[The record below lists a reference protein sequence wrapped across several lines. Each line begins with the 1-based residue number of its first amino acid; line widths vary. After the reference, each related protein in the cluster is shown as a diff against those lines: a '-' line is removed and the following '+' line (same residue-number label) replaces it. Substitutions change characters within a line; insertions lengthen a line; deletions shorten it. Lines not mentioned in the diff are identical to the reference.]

1 MSSPILT
8 QDQKFDV
15 LVIGGGINGVA
26 IARECAQWSKR
37 TLLVEQNDFSS
48 GTTSRSTRII
58 HGGLRYLEHA
68 EIGLVRESLRERE
81 RLLAQLP
88 HLVRPLQFLLAVPK
102 KSHSF
107 LRSSLSIRTGL
118 WLYHRWAG
126 GKRAPSDNHAA
137 FERQLDNGNSWSV
150 YSYEDAQCEFP
161 ERLVAEWLAEAV
173 AAGEGGCNH
182 TKLLEITRDNS
193 RKPKRVTG
201 ARLRD
206 LISGQE
212 YAVHA
217 THVVNATGPWADAV
231 INASGISAPRMI
243 GGVRGSHLVL
253 PKFPG
258 APEQA
263 IYTEAVDGRPIFV
276 IPWNGQLLVG
286 TSEVADSNLPD
297 NPQPSAEER
306 DYLFQSFAH
315 LFPRSGLSP
324 ADIRYDFAGIRP
336 LAYSPGKSF
345 SSVTRK
351 HLLHDHAD
359 EGAAGLISVIGG
371 KLTTAASL
379 ARDVAR
385 KLGADVPEPV
395 NVFASPAMED
405 DVESTVRQW
414 AHAVACKAKIP
425 ESCAHGIA
433 EWHGRHAL
441 AIAHAASLDE
451 RLREPLCQHSCH
463 LVAEAVEA
471 VAHEFAVTL
480 GDILL
485 RRVPVALGAC
495 WQEECS
501 REAAEKI
508 GRALGWDQTRIYME
522 LLRLEEERASFLHPR
537 HGQPRD
543 AKQSCVGRPSPAQ
556 SEKA

>member
-1 MSSPILT
+1 MSSAT
-8 QDQKFDV
+8 QARDQSFDV

-26 IARECAQWSKR
+26 IARECAQRGKR
-37 TLLVEQNDFSS
+37 VLLVEQNDFSS

-58 HGGLRYLEHA
+58 HGGLRYLEHG

-81 RLLAQLP
+81 RLLGQSP
-88 HLVRPLQFLLAVPK
+88 HLVRPLQFLLAMPK
-102 KSHSF
+102 KSRSF
-107 LRSSLSIRTGL
+107 LRNSLSIRTGL

-126 GKRAPSDNHAA
+126 GKHNVSGDVSA
-137 FERQLDNGNSWSV
+137 FERQLDNGQNWSI

-161 ERLVAEWLAEAV
+161 ERLVAEWLAESVEAGAV
-173 AAGEGGCNH
+173 VCNH
-182 TKLLEITRDNS
+182 TQVLEIS
-193 RKPKRVTG
+193 RSNGRVTG

-206 LISGQE
+206 RISTQE
-212 YAVHA
+212 YAIQA
-217 THVVNATGPWADAV
+217 ANIINATGPWVDAIV
-231 INASGISAPRMI
+231 GASGISTPQMI

-253 PKFPG
+253 PSFNG

-286 TSEVADSNLPD
+286 TSEVCDSNNPE
-297 NPQPSAEER
+297 NPQPTPAET
-306 DYLFQSFAH
+306 DYLFQSFVR
-315 LFPRSGLSP
+315 LFPRSGLTQ
-324 ADIRYDFAGIRP
+324 ADVRYAFAGIRP
-336 LAYSPGKSF
+336 LPFAPNKA
-345 SSVTRK
+345 SSAITRK
-351 HLLHDHAD
+351 HILHDHA
-359 EGAAGLISVIGG
+359 GNSAAGLISIIGG

-379 ARDVAR
+379 AREVGR
-385 KLGADVPEPV
+385 KLGLDIPEPV
-395 NVFASPAMED
+395 NVFASPAMEE

-414 AHAVACKAKIP
+414 ARLVACKAKIP
-425 ESCAHGIA
+425 EGCAEAIA

-451 RLREPLCQHSCH
+451 RLREPLCSHSCH

-471 VAHEFAVTL
+471 VAHESAVTL

-495 WQEECS
+495 WSEECS

-508 GRALGWDQTRIYME
+508 GRALGWDQPRVYLE
-522 LLRLEEERASFLHPR
+522 LLRLEEEREQFLHPR
-537 HGQPRD
+537 G
-543 AKQSCVGRPSPAQ
+543 GRPANPSRGCGAQASPMQ
-556 SEKA
+556 SETA

>member
-1 MSSPILT
+1 
-8 QDQKFDV
+8 
-15 LVIGGGINGVA
+15 
-26 IARECAQWSKR
+26 
-37 TLLVEQNDFSS
+37 
-48 GTTSRSTRII
+48 
-58 HGGLRYLEHA
+58 
-68 EIGLVRESLRERE
+68 GLVRESLRERE

-102 KSHSF
+102 KSRSL
-107 LRSSLSIRTGL
+107 LRSSLAIRTGL

-126 GKRAPSDNHAA
+126 GKRAPFDNHTA
-137 FERQLDNGNSWSV
+137 FERQLDNGNSWSI

-161 ERLVAEWLAEAV
+161 ERLVAEWLAESV
-173 AAGEGGCNH
+173 AAGAVVCNH
-182 TKLLEITRDNS
+182 TKLLEITRSN
-193 RKPKRVTG
+193 KRVTG

-286 TSEVADSNLPD
+286 TSEVADSNPPD

-306 DYLFQSFAH
+306 GYLFQSFAH

-345 SSVTRK
+345 SAVTRK

-385 KLGADVPEPV
+385 KLGADIPEPV

-425 ESCAHGIA
+425 EGCAQAIA

-471 VAHEFAVTL
+471 VAHEAAVTL

-495 WQEECS
+495 WSEECS

-508 GRALGWDQTRIYME
+508 GRALGWDQQRIYME
-522 LLRLEEERASFLHPR
+522 LLRLEEERAQFLHPKS
-537 HGQPRD
+537 GSP
-543 AKQSCVGRPSPAQ
+543 ANSPQSCVGRPTPLHSTTQ
-556 SEKA
+556 DS

>member
-1 MSSPILT
+1 MSSSFQT
-8 QDQKFDV
+8 QDQSFDV

-81 RLLAQLP
+81 RLLAQSP
-88 HLVRPLQFLLAVPK
+88 HLVRPLQFLLALPK
-102 KSHSF
+102 KSHSM

-126 GKRAPSDNHAA
+126 GKRASTGGLTA
-137 FERQLDNGNSWSV
+137 FERQLDNGNDWSI

-161 ERLVAEWLAEAV
+161 ERLVAEWLAESV
-173 AAGEGGCNH
+173 AAGAVVCNH
-182 TKLLEITRDNS
+182 TKLLEIS
-193 RKPKRVTG
+193 RNNGRVTG

-212 YAVHA
+212 YAVRA
-217 THVVNATGPWADAV
+217 THIVNATGPWADAV
-231 INASGISAPRMI
+231 IGASGIATPRMI

-253 PKFPG
+253 PKFTG
-258 APEQA
+258 APQQA
-263 IYTEAVDGRPIFV
+263 IYTEGIDGRPIFV
-276 IPWNGQLLVG
+276 IPWNEQFLVG
-286 TSEVADSNLPD
+286 TSEVADSNIPD
-297 NPQPSAEER
+297 NPQPSAQER
-306 DYLFQSFAH
+306 DYLFQSFAR
-315 LFPRSGLSP
+315 LFPHSGLAP
-324 ADIRYDFAGIRP
+324 ADIRYAFAGIRP
-336 LAYSPGKSF
+336 LPFAPGKPS
-345 SSVTRK
+345 SSVTRR
-351 HLLHDHAD
+351 HVLHDHTG

-379 ARDVAR
+379 ARDVVR
-385 KLGADVPEPV
+385 KLGVDIPEPV
-395 NVFASPAMED
+395 NVFASPGDEE

-414 AHAVACKAKIP
+414 ARLVACKAKIP
-425 ESCAHGIA
+425 EGCAEAIA

-451 RLREPLCQHSCH
+451 RLREPLCPHSCH

-471 VAHEFAVTL
+471 VAHEAAVTL

-495 WQEECS
+495 WSDDCS

-508 GRALGWDQTRIYME
+508 GSALGWDQTRIYLE
-522 LLRLEEERASFLHPR
+522 LSRLEEER
-537 HGQPRD
+537 
-543 AKQSCVGRPSPAQ
+543 
-556 SEKA
+556 

>member
-1 MSSPILT
+1 VSGLIQS
-8 QDQKFDV
+8 QSQAFDV

-26 IARECAQWSKR
+26 IARECARWSKR

-68 EIGLVRESLRERE
+68 EVGLVRESLRERE
-81 RLLAQLP
+81 RLLTQSP
-88 HLVRPLQFLLAVPK
+88 HLVRPLQFLLALPK
-102 KSHSF
+102 KSHSL

-118 WLYHRWAG
+118 WLYHQWAG
-126 GKRAPSDNHAA
+126 GKRSSSSDLNA
-137 FERQLDNGNSWSV
+137 FERQLDNGNDWSI

-161 ERLVAEWLAEAV
+161 ERLVAEWLAEA
-173 AAGEGGCNH
+173 AATGAVVCNH
-182 TKLLEITRDNS
+182 TRLLEITRDAS
-193 RKPKRVTG
+193 RNPNRVTG

-212 YAVHA
+212 YTVRA

-231 INASGISAPRMI
+231 IGASGIATPQMI

-253 PKFPG
+253 PKFAG
-258 APEQA
+258 APPQA
-263 IYTEAVDGRPIFV
+263 IYSEALDGRPIFV
-276 IPWNGQLLVG
+276 IPWNEQLLVG
-286 TSEVADSNLPD
+286 TSEVADSNVPD
-297 NPQPSAEER
+297 NPQPSEPER
-306 DYLFQSFAH
+306 DYLFQSFAR
-315 LFPRSGLSP
+315 LFPHSGLTP
-324 ADIRYDFAGIRP
+324 ADIRYSFAGIRP
-336 LAYSPGKSF
+336 LPFAPGKASA
-345 SSVTRK
+345 SVTRQ
-351 HLLHDHAD
+351 HVLHDHTG

-379 ARDVAR
+379 ARDVVR
-385 KLGADVPEPV
+385 KLGVDIPEPV
-395 NVFASPAMED
+395 NVFASPADEE
-405 DVESTVRQW
+405 DVECTVRQW
-414 AHAVACKAKIP
+414 ARLVACKAKIP
-425 ESCAHGIA
+425 EGCAEAIA

-471 VAHEFAVTL
+471 VAHESAVTL

-495 WQEECS
+495 WSENCS
-501 REAAEKI
+501 REAAVKI
-508 GRALGWDQTRIYME
+508 GSALGWDHTRVYLE
-522 LLRLEEERASFLHPR
+522 LSRLEEERAQFLHPKP
-537 HGQPRD
+537 GSPAD
-543 AKQSCVGRPSPAQ
+543 SPQSCAGRPTPLQ
-556 SEKA
+556 SEKM

>member
-1 MSSPILT
+1 VSSSIQS
-8 QDQKFDV
+8 QDHIFDV

-68 EIGLVRESLRERE
+68 EVGLVRESLRERE
-81 RLLAQLP
+81 RLLAQSP
-88 HLVRPLQFLLAVPK
+88 HLVRPLQFLLALPK

-118 WLYHRWAG
+118 WLYHKWAG
-126 GKRAPSDNHAA
+126 GKRGSGGDLTA
-137 FERQLDNGNSWSV
+137 FERQLDNGNDWSI

-161 ERLVAEWLAEAV
+161 ERLVAEWLAESV
-173 AAGEGGCNH
+173 AAGAVVCNH
-182 TKLLEITRDNS
+182 TNLLEITRVN
-193 RKPKRVTG
+193 KRVTG

-217 THVVNATGPWADAV
+217 RHVVNATGPWADAV
-231 INASGISAPRMI
+231 IGASGIATPRMI

-253 PKFPG
+253 PKFAG
-258 APEQA
+258 APQQA
-263 IYTEAVDGRPIFV
+263 IYSEAIDGRPIFV
-276 IPWNGQLLVG
+276 IPWNEQLLVG
-286 TSEVADSNLPD
+286 TSEVADSDVPD
-297 NPQPSAEER
+297 NPQPSAQEC
-306 DYLFQSFAH
+306 DYLFQSFTR
-315 LFPRSGLSP
+315 LFSHSGLTA
-324 ADIRYDFAGIRP
+324 ADIRYSFAGIRP
-336 LAYSPGKSF
+336 LPYAPGKAS

-351 HLLHDHAD
+351 HVLHDHTD

-379 ARDVAR
+379 ARDVVR
-385 KLGADVPEPV
+385 KLGVDIPEPV
-395 NVFASPAMED
+395 NVFASPADEE
-405 DVESTVRQW
+405 DVENTVRGW
-414 AHAVACKAKIP
+414 ARLVACKAKIP
-425 ESCAHGIA
+425 EGCAEAIA

-471 VAHEFAVTL
+471 VAHESAVTL
-480 GDILL
+480 GDMLL

-495 WQEECS
+495 WSEDCS
-501 REAAEKI
+501 REAAMKI
-508 GRALGWDQTRIYME
+508 GSALGWDQARIYVE
-522 LLRLEEERASFLHPR
+522 LSRLEEERAQFLHPKP
-537 HGQPRD
+537 GSPAD
-543 AKQSCVGRPSPAQ
+543 SPQSCAGRPSPLQ

>member
-1 MSSPILT
+1 MDVSSSIHS
-8 QDQKFDV
+8 QDRSFDV

-37 TLLVEQNDFSS
+37 TLLVEQKDFSS

-81 RLLAQLP
+81 RLLTQSP

-102 KSHSF
+102 KSHSLLRRPF
-107 LRSSLSIRTGL
+107 LRSSLAIRTGL

-126 GKRAPSDNHAA
+126 GKRAPSGDRTA
-137 FERQLDNGNSWSV
+137 FERQLDNGNAWSI

-161 ERLVAEWLAEAV
+161 ERLVAEWLVEAV
-173 AAGEGGCNH
+173 AAGAVVCNH
-182 TKLLEITRDNS
+182 TKLLEITRDSS
-193 RKPKRVTG
+193 RKPKHVTG

-212 YAVHA
+212 YTVQA

-263 IYTEAVDGRPIFV
+263 IYTEAIDARPIFV
-276 IPWNGQLLVG
+276 IPWNGQVLVG
-286 TSEVADSNLPD
+286 TSEVADANVPD
-297 NPQPSAEER
+297 NPQPSVQEIE
-306 DYLFQSFAH
+306 YLFQSCTR
-315 LFPRSGLSP
+315 LFPRSGLTQ
-324 ADIRYDFAGIRP
+324 ADVRYDFAGIRP
-336 LAYSPGKSF
+336 LPFAPGKSS
-345 SSVTRK
+345 SSVTRR
-351 HLLHDHAD
+351 HVLHDHAG

-379 ARDVAR
+379 ARGVVR
-385 KLGADVPEPV
+385 KLGVDVPEPV
-395 NVFASPAMED
+395 NVFASPAVEED
-405 DVESTVRQW
+405 MESTVRQW
-414 AHAVACKAKIP
+414 ARLVACKAKIP
-425 ESCAHGIA
+425 TGCAEAIA

-451 RLREPLCQHSCH
+451 RLREPLCPHSCH

-471 VAHEFAVTL
+471 VAHESAVTL

-495 WQEECS
+495 WSEDCS
-501 REAAEKI
+501 REAAHKI
-508 GRALGWDQTRIYME
+508 GRALGWDQSRVYME
-522 LLRLEEERASFLHPR
+522 LLRLEEERDQFLHPR
-537 HGQPRD
+537 HGQLVD
-543 AKQSCVGRPSPAQ
+543 
-556 SEKA
+556 EKPGCGSH